1 MSSASE
7 KRSFRGVGT
16 LIGGILGLSL
26 AAWMLWSYGA
36 ARVIEVLV
44 RAGWLGTLAVVA
56 FHLPQM
62 LFAALGWKT
71 ITGPCA
77 AQSPLRTYLLLRW
90 IREGI
95 DNLLPVAQIGGE
107 CVAARLLQRRGV
119 PLASAVSSTIAD
131 LLMEIA
137 TEIPFAVLGLALLLH
152 FAGESAVAVLVAR
165 VLLFASLVLAGVFA
179 ALGVGLTAA
188 IERRI
193 VRLGCSLG
201 WPATARIEG
210 LHDALKACYWA
221 PGRVVLAAL
230 WHLASWLLGGLEVW
244 LILHLF
250 GHDIG
255 LGPALVIESM
265 GQVSKSLGFAIPG
278 AVGVQ
283 EGGYLVVCGLLGISP
298 EVGLATSLMKRLREV
313 VWGVPALV
321 AWHWAETNA
330 KASVAS
336 LGPISGGNQ

>member
-1 MSSASE
+1 MSSGSE
-7 KRSFRGVGT
+7 KRSFREAGT
-16 LIGGILGLSL
+16 LIAGILGLSL

-44 RAGWLGTLAVVA
+44 RAGWFGTLAVVA
-56 FHLPQM
+56 LHLPQM
-62 LFAALGWKT
+62 LFAALGWKA

-77 AQSPLRTYLLLRW
+77 AQSQLRTYLLLRW
-90 IREGI
+90 IREAI

-107 CVAARLLQRRGV
+107 LVAARLLQRRGV
-119 PLASAVSSTIAD
+119 PFAPAISGTIAD
-131 LLMEIA
+131 LLMEMA
-137 TEIPFAVLGLALLLH
+137 TEILFAVLGLALLLH
-152 FAGESAVAVLVAR
+152 FAGESEIAVLVAR
-165 VLLFASLVLAGVFA
+165 VLLFASLVLAAVFA

-188 IERRI
+188 MERRVI
-193 VRLGCSLG
+193 RLGCSLG
-201 WPATARIEG
+201 WPATVRIEG
-210 LHDALKACYWA
+210 LHDALKACYLA

-230 WHLASWLLGGLEVW
+230 WHLASWFLGGLEVW
-244 LILHLF
+244 LTLHFF

-255 LGPALVIESM
+255 IGPALVIESM

-278 AVGVQ
+278 AIGVQ
-283 EGGYLVVCGLLGISP
+283 EGGYLVICGLLGISP

-321 AWHWAETNA
+321 AWQWAETRN

-336 LGPISGGNQ
+336 LSSISGGSQ